1 MQADVDPESGER
13 QASTE
18 DGWLIADIL
27 RDLEAGRLLLAFQ
40 PVRIFNGVGGCF
52 DVYSEAL
59 LRRAPGEDG
68 QSESAEAAIL
78 ALERMGMCNRLDR
91 AVVWTVIG
99 LLEAHP
105 DIRLACN
112 ISAHSLRD
120 EPWWR
125 PLIHYLGCDSTV
137 ARRLIIEVTETSPG
151 VDHNAAL
158 VLLTSLRERG
168 VRIAVDDFGMGHGT
182 LEFLASV
189 RADIVKVDR
198 AILRRTR
205 DVRFSPDVLRNLVR
219 VCADYARCV
228 VVEGVES
235 PGEMRAAIYSGAD
248 GVQGYHIERP
258 TLRPSWLTSDDYA
271 WVNPRLAS
279 HVR

>member
-1 MQADVDPESGER
+1 MQADMDP
-13 QASTE
+13 ASWQQHASAE

-59 LRRAPGEDG
+59 LRRAPSPD
-68 QSESAEAAIL
+68 QPAESAEQAIL

-91 AVVWTVIG
+91 AVLWTVIS

-137 ARRLIIEVTETSPG
+137 ARRLIVEITETSPG
-151 VDHNAAL
+151 VDHAAAL
-158 VLLTSLRERG
+158 ALLGSLRERG
-168 VRIAVDDFGMGHGT
+168 VRIAIDDFGMGHGT
-182 LEFLASV
+182 LEFLARV

-219 VCADYARCV
+219 LCADYAPCV

-235 PGEMRAAIYSGAD
+235 AGEMRAARYSGAD

-258 TLRPSWLTSDDYA
+258 SLRPAWLSSDYA
-271 WVNPRLAS
+271 WVNPRHAN